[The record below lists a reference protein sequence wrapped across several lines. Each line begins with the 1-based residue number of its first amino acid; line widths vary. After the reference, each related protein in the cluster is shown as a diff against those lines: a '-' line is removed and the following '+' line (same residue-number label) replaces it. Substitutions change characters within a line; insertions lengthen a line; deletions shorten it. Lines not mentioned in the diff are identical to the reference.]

1 MRKAALI
8 VAVFLLLPTFLA
20 LTCLAAEEEETT
32 RLTVRVV
39 SETNDKPVN
48 DAHVVVRFVT
58 ARTLRRDKRT
68 SWEAK
73 TNQRGMLV
81 LTQIPYGAVRVQVI
95 ARGYQTYGEQFELSK
110 PEQELTIQ
118 LKLPPEQV
126 SAY

>member
-8 VAVFLLLPTFLA
+8 VTVFLLLPAYLA
-20 LTCLAAEEEETT
+20 PTHMAAEEEETT

-73 TNQRGMLV
+73 TNQRGTLV
-81 LTQIPYGAVRVQVI
+81 LTQIPYGEVKVQVI
-95 ARGYQTYGEQFELSK
+95 ARGYQTYGEQYELNK
-110 PEQELTIQ
+110 PEQQLTIQ
-118 LKLPPEQV
+118 LKLPGEQV
-126 SAY
+126 SGY

>member
-8 VAVFLLLPTFLA
+8 VAVFLLLPAFLA

-48 DAHVVVRFVT
+48 DAHVVVHFVT

-81 LTQIPYGAVRVQVI
+81 LTQIPYGAVKVQVV
-95 ARGYQTYGEQFELSK
+95 ARGYQTHGEQYELSK
-110 PEQELTIQ
+110 PEQELTIK
-118 LKLPPEQV
+118 LKLPAEQV